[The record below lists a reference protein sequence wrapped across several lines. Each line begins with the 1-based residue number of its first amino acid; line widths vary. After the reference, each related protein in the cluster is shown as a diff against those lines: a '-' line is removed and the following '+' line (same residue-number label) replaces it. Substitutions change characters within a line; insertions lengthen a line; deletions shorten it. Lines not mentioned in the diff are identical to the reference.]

1 MKNEKTRT
9 GSGRTEAW
17 SPGSVCHHLYHRL
30 VDITF
35 QDPVLV
41 ANVVSH
47 HCLPIRETFAFTLFC
62 RTIPWFCLRQISSK
76 AIFEMC
82 SSKMILKVTV
92 WIFGG
97 SFKSADGTDLFSRA
111 EPKDRLAHG
120 AYTRS
125 GLGSLVR
132 NHGGVSVA
140 FWTGPGSL
148 QTCLRRPVHRRAGS
162 KKGGMRLIW

>member
-1 MKNEKTRT
+1 MKNERTRT

-47 HCLPIRETFAFTLFC
+47 HCLPIRETFAFTLLC

-97 SFKSADGTDLFSRA
+97 SL
-111 EPKDRLAHG
+111 EPANWTNVASCSESPNLTHSS
-120 AYTRS
+120 YTRTRA
-125 GLGSLVR
+125 GPLTSLVQS
-132 NHGGVSVA
+132 HGSISRG
-140 FWTGPGSL
+140 FWPFSL
-148 QTCLRRPVHRRAGS
+148 QLSLWLPF
-162 KKGGMRLIW
+162 